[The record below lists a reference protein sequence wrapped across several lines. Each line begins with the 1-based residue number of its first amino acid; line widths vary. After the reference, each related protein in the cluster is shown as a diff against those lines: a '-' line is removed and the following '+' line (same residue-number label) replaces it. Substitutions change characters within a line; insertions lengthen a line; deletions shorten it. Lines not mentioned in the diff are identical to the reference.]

1 MRQKIKENLNKIV
14 NSNFFIIIL
23 MIVVF
28 LKTILFYKSTICI
41 NEKIYINTIQMSIM
55 YILSL
60 FGMLYLLPKKGR
72 NIAGIIMNILISILL
87 FADNIY
93 YSYSSNVLS
102 VLQISNLQYGEEIM
116 STLPLLLKLPQI
128 LYFIDILTLIILIA
142 TSIIKIEKGKKSKTK
157 FIVCRT
163 IIGIICMIFF
173 IILSINANSKVLE
186 DPYNR
191 DTQIKKGTIYGYHIS
206 DILNAMLGSKQAKYD
221 NKNDMM
227 KEYNVLKD
235 EYNEKYG
242 ESYIDIKTTMEGKNV
257 IILQLESIQEFVLNK
272 TINGREI
279 TPNLNKFINENIR
292 LSNMFMQSYSTTADS
307 EFSTVTSLYPVENG
321 MAYSRYYKNNYD
333 DIFKMF
339 HNKDYTTSYM
349 HGNYGNFWNRT
360 NVYNNM
366 KVDYIEL
373 KDKFLDISE
382 NIMGYL
388 SDELLYKQ
396 AVQKLKEYDNPFIS
410 YVVAASSHTGFT
422 LDGLQDKSK
431 VNINVGKY
439 KDTFFGNYLES
450 VNYADYAFGIFIQEL
465 KNVSLYDNSVIIL
478 YGDHNGLDM
487 YNNEMIEFLKEL
499 DSNLTDTD
507 IKLNYIRVL
516 AGMRIPGINNL
527 RIDKPVSKL
536 DIKPTLAY
544 LCNTEEGVSLGTN
557 MLAKKDFICLNNERI
572 VTDKFY
578 YDELWYDI
586 ETGEI
591 VEENDELKK
600 YRDFMQKELEISQS
614 IVLENLLK

>member
-465 KNVSLYDNSVIIL
+465 KNASLYDNSVIIL

-600 YRDFMQKELEISQS
+600 
-614 IVLENLLK
+614 